1 MDLNSSCELEMIPV
15 GLDAVAADLGS
26 VSTRAL
32 ALVACALLLA
42 WSHTRQSS
50 IPGERPTLTALL
62 FDSVLQSNKI
72 QRDFF
77 LSLKYVNWHFAV
89 AGPSFCLGLG
99 PLLSY
104 LRFLCTGIGTATNYY
119 SKKYGDIVRVW
130 VNGEET
136 LILSR
141 LVTYKYQH
149 TYLPVVLSYLPSYIQ
164 YLSDDQEYPLSNKK
178 IYITY
183 I

>member
-1 MDLNSSCELEMIPV
+1 M
-15 GLDAVAADLGS
+15 GLDAAMVAADLLP
-26 VSTRAL
+26 VSTRTL

-50 IPGERPTLTALL
+50 VPGEHHTHTHTH
-62 FDSVLQSNKI
+62 
-72 QRDFF
+72 
-77 LSLKYVNWHFAV
+77 SLRSYSKAKQAWVMNYVNWRFAV

-119 SKKYGDIVRVW
+119 STKYGDIVRVW

-141 LVTYKYQH
+141 LVMHTHTHTQ
-149 TYLPVVLSYLPSYIQ
+149 TYLPTYPQGGRQTRCSQLHDYLHCRLSLKASKHI
-164 YLSDDQEYPLSNKK
+164 
-178 IYITY
+178 
-183 I
+183 

>member
-1 MDLNSSCELEMIPV
+1 MDLNSSCGLEMISI
-15 GLDAVAADLGS
+15 GLDAVVAADLVS

-32 ALVACALLLA
+32 ALVVCALLLA

-50 IPGERPTLTALL
+50 VPGERPTLTALL
-62 FDSVLQSNKI
+62 FDSAMHSNSI
-72 QRDFF
+72 LRDFF
-77 LSLKYVNWHFAV
+77 FLKYVNWHLAV

-141 LVTYKYQH
+141 LVMYIYRH
-149 TYLPVVLSYLPSYIQ
+149 TNLPTYIQ
-164 YLSDDQEYPLSNKK
+164 YWSDDLEYPLF
-178 IYITY
+178 I
-183 I
+183 